1 MPASLLSISSA
12 SNGVRGTE
20 LKHWE
25 FALTPGKGNQ
35 RQNISGNQGK
45 EVSPGCCQP
54 SSLVQS
60 RERLALLTG
69 SPPHYHA
76 QKTG

>member
-1 MPASLLSISSA
+1 MPASPLSLSSA
-12 SNGVRGTE
+12 SIGVRGTE

-25 FALTPGKGNQ
+25 HALTLGKGNQ
-35 RQNISGNQGK
+35 RQNFSGNQGK

-60 RERLALLTG
+60 RERLGLSTG

-76 QKTG
+76 QKIG